1 LTDRNAVRTALVLML
16 KAPQRSKRR
25 LVPVLGDAAATET
38 ARRLAACALEDLAA
52 WPGPTWLAHA
62 VHGDVDGLGDAA
74 AAHALVPQGEGNLG
88 ARIARV
94 EAALR
99 GQGLAYQIFVGID
112 CPELD
117 GAYLARAAAALD
129 EHDVVLGPAAD
140 GGVVLM
146 GTRRPWPPL
155 EPLPWSTHR
164 LGAELA
170 AACRRAGASVA
181 ALETK
186 ADIDTVEDLARL
198 RRALSEDPR
207 PARRALCRWL
217 GEIER
222 RIEETPWRSI

>member
-1 LTDRNAVRTALVLML
+1 MTDRNASRTALVLML
-16 KAPQRSKRR
+16 KAPERSKRR
-25 LVPVLGDAAATET
+25 LVPRLGAAAATAA
-38 ARRLAACALEDLAA
+38 ARRLAACALEDLAG
-52 WPGPTWLAHA
+52 WPGPTWVAHA
-62 VHGDVDGLGDAA
+62 EQADVDGLGAA
-74 AAHALVPQGEGNLG
+74 LGGSLVPQGEGNLG

-99 GQGLAYQIFVGID
+99 GQGLARQIFVGID

-117 GAYLARAAAALD
+117 GAYLERAAAALD

-146 GTRRPWPPL
+146 GTGRPWPPL
-155 EPLPWSTHR
+155 EALPWSTAR
-164 LGAELA
+164 LGAELE

-181 ALETK
+181 VLETR

-198 RRALSEDPR
+198 RRTLAGDRR

-217 GEIER
+217 EEVGT
-222 RIEETPWRSI
+222 RIEETP